1 MTEYS
6 AIVVVQ
12 TNEADQPTNLLAL
25 SEGDTISSG
34 VLPDSVRQA
43 VSGVSEVSSTVYD
56 NSSSWGLGLD
66 AGTRADIESVSA
78 TVLNTSGDLV
88 EASVG
93 FRVFSGDIQASTSY
107 VSSYAT
113 DVSTYIEDNRASWG
127 LGLDAGT
134 RADIESVSAT
144 VLNTSGDLVEA
155 SVGFRVFSGDIQAS
169 TTYLSGYTDDLET
182 SARNLSGLVD
192 SSTAILDG
200 SVVALNASSDRLFVF
215 SGDVETSTATLDGSV
230 VALNASSDRLFVFSG
245 DVETSTATLDSRA
258 DAIDLSTNTYW
269 NKTYEDVNTSS
280 NIWNLTYQGV
290 NSSAHPIWNA
300 TAVGV
305 ATSANAYWNSNYEDV
320 QANRDAWAVTS
331 GIASGFGFVPN
342 APTKTL
348 SSVAISGFG
357 DGDTSGVT
365 IFDGAIPVYSE
376 ELGRFNYLPYIAK
389 PAGGFVAVGE
399 NEPPGKITITVDGGF
414 QFTNDSGTPQLLID
428 TQDGFLSGTGTFD
441 ISSIRS
447 VKAGTGDFTTA
458 SAETQVVESELKV
471 RGAAFSQLDRGY
483 KATSTDR
490 FAVNGSGIGTGAG
503 DIYVVNGGA
512 PFIYYETSTNG
523 TVRNGSNE
531 LGLGATPMYT
541 ISSTPDSYLSGT
553 IDAFYDNSAYA
564 RTVVSSTGVY
574 EIQAMMNISSLG
586 EIDVVFG
593 VQIDGVDIAQTGD
606 TIVGISAPHYM
617 LSKLQFVKFLNVG
630 QEIKVTLTAAA
641 QHIIAKGSNLLIR
654 RIG

>member
-93 FRVFSGDIQASTSY
+93 FRVFSGDIQAST
-107 VSSYAT
+107 
-113 DVSTYIEDNRASWG
+113 
-127 LGLDAGT
+127 
-134 RADIESVSAT
+134 
-144 VLNTSGDLVEA
+144 
-155 SVGFRVFSGDIQAS
+155 
-169 TTYLSGYTDDLET
+169 TYLSGYTDDLET

-192 SSTAILDG
+192 SSTAI
-200 SVVALNASSDRLFVF
+200 
-215 SGDVETSTATLDGSV
+215 LDGSV

>member
-66 AGTRADIESVSA
+66 AGT
-78 TVLNTSGDLV
+78 L
-88 EASVG
+88 
-93 FRVFSGDIQASTSY
+93 
-107 VSSYAT
+107 
-113 DVSTYIEDNRASWG
+113 
-127 LGLDAGT
+127 
-134 RADIESVSAT
+134 ADIESVSAT

-192 SSTAILDG
+192 SSTAI
-200 SVVALNASSDRLFVF
+200 
-215 SGDVETSTATLDGSV
+215 LDGSV

-399 NEPPGKITITVDGGF
+399 NEPPTVIITVDGGF

>member
-25 SEGDTISSG
+25 NEGDTISSG
-34 VLPDSVRQA
+34 VLPASVRQA

-78 TVLNTSGDLV
+78 TVRDTSGDY
-88 EASVG
+88 
-93 FRVFSGDIQASTSY
+93 T
-107 VSSYAT
+107 
-113 DVSTYIEDNRASWG
+113 
-127 LGLDAGT
+127 
-134 RADIESVSAT
+134 
-144 VLNTSGDLVEA
+144 EA

-215 SGDVETSTATLDGSV
+215 SGGVETSTATLDGSV
-230 VALNASSDRLFVFSG
+230 VALNASSDRLFVFSSDIQASTTFLSG
-245 DVETSTATLDSRA
+245 YAENNRNAIIDLFVFSANVETSTATLDGSVV
-258 DAIDLSTNTYW
+258 AIDSSTNTYW
-269 NKTYEDVNTSS
+269 NKTYEDVN
-280 NIWNLTYQGV
+280 
-290 NSSAHPIWNA
+290 
-300 TAVGV
+300 
-305 ATSANAYWNSNYEDV
+305 TSANAYWNSNYEDV

-357 DGDTSGVT
+357 DGDPSGVS

-389 PAGGFVAVGE
+389 PSNGFQVVGRDQ
-399 NEPPGKITITVDGGF
+399 PPIQIEITEFGGF

-428 TQDGFLSGTGTFD
+428 TQEGFLSGTGSFD
-441 ISSIRS
+441 MSSIRS
-447 VKAGTGDFTTA
+447 IKAGTGDFTTA
-458 SAETQVVESELKV
+458 SAETQVVQSELKV

-503 DIYVVNGGA
+503 DIYIVNAGA

-523 TVRNGSNE
+523 SVRNGSNE

-553 IDAFYDNSAYA
+553 LDAFYDNSAYA

-586 EIDVVFG
+586 EIDVVYG

-606 TIVGISAPHYM
+606 TVVGISAPHYM

>member
-25 SEGDTISSG
+25 NEGDTISSG

-66 AGTRADIESVSA
+66 AGTRADIESVSG
-78 TVLNTSGDLV
+78 TVRDTSGDYT

-93 FRVFSGDIQASTSY
+93 FRIFSGDIQASTSY

-113 DVSTYIEDNRASWG
+113 DVSTYIEDNRTSWEQG
-127 LGLDAGT
+127 IDADT
-134 RADIESVSAT
+134 LADIESVSAT

-155 SVGFRVFSGDIQAS
+155 SAGFRVFSGDIQAS

-215 SGDVETSTATLDGSV
+215 SGDVETSTATLD
-230 VALNASSDRLFVFSG
+230 
-245 DVETSTATLDSRA
+245 SRA

-269 NKTYEDVNTSS
+269 NKTYEDVDTSS
-280 NIWNLTYQGV
+280 TNWNFTYIGV
-290 NSSAHPIWNA
+290 NTSAHPIWNA
-300 TAVGV
+300 TALGV
-305 ATSANAYWNSNYEDV
+305 ATSANPYWNSNYEDV

-376 ELGRFNYLPYIAK
+376 ELGRFNYLPYIAE
-389 PAGGFVAVGE
+389 PAGGFEAVGE
-399 NEPPGKITITVDGGF
+399 NEPPVSIGITEFGGF
-414 QFTNDSGTPQLLID
+414 QFTNESGTPQLLID
-428 TQDGFLSGTGTFD
+428 TQDGFLSGTGSFD
-441 ISSIRS
+441 MSSIRS

-503 DIYVVNGGA
+503 DIYIVNAGA
-512 PFIYYETSTNG
+512 PFIYYETSTDG
-523 TVRNGSNE
+523 SVRNGSNE

-541 ISSTPDSYLSGT
+541 VSSTPDSYLSGT

-574 EIQAMMNISSLG
+574 EIQAMMNVSSLG
-586 EIDVVFG
+586 EIDVVYG

-606 TIVGISAPHYM
+606 TVVGISAPHYM

-630 QEIKVTLTAAA
+630 QEIRVTLTAAA

>member
-56 NSSSWGLGLD
+56 NSS
-66 AGTRADIESVSA
+66 
-78 TVLNTSGDLV
+78 
-88 EASVG
+88 
-93 FRVFSGDIQASTSY
+93 
-107 VSSYAT
+107 
-113 DVSTYIEDNRASWG
+113 SWG

-376 ELGRFNYLPYIAK
+376 ELGRFNYLPYM
-389 PAGGFVAVGE
+389 V
-399 NEPPGKITITVDGGF
+399 
-414 QFTNDSGTPQLLID
+414 
-428 TQDGFLSGTGTFD
+428 
-441 ISSIRS
+441 
-447 VKAGTGDFTTA
+447 
-458 SAETQVVESELKV
+458 
-471 RGAAFSQLDRGY
+471 
-483 KATSTDR
+483 
-490 FAVNGSGIGTGAG
+490 
-503 DIYVVNGGA
+503 
-512 PFIYYETSTNG
+512 
-523 TVRNGSNE
+523 
-531 LGLGATPMYT
+531 
-541 ISSTPDSYLSGT
+541 
-553 IDAFYDNSAYA
+553 
-564 RTVVSSTGVY
+564 
-574 EIQAMMNISSLG
+574 
-586 EIDVVFG
+586 
-593 VQIDGVDIAQTGD
+593 
-606 TIVGISAPHYM
+606 
-617 LSKLQFVKFLNVG
+617 
-630 QEIKVTLTAAA
+630 
-641 QHIIAKGSNLLIR
+641 
-654 RIG
+654 

>member
-66 AGTRADIESVSA
+66 AGT
-78 TVLNTSGDLV
+78 L
-88 EASVG
+88 
-93 FRVFSGDIQASTSY
+93 
-107 VSSYAT
+107 
-113 DVSTYIEDNRASWG
+113 
-127 LGLDAGT
+127 
-134 RADIESVSAT
+134 ADIESVSAT

-192 SSTAILDG
+192 SSTAI
-200 SVVALNASSDRLFVF
+200 
-215 SGDVETSTATLDGSV
+215 LDGSV